1 MKTIQN
7 SIVHG
12 WEPPK
17 GFPTLLLFEFG
28 MSEKT
33 IIKQV
38 RDHYTAIHPTQ
49 KPTRLLERLLNLVC
63 GSGALVLDCFSGSG
77 STAIACINTNRGFI
91 GFEIDKEYYDLSK
104 QRIDNA
110 AKQRLLDHQ
119 AQLGL
124 F

>member
-1 MKTIQN
+1 MAKR
-7 SIVHG
+7 VVK
-12 WEPPK
+12 EKPK
-17 GFPTLLLFEFG
+17 HVCRECKH
-28 MSEKT
+28 SY
-33 IIKQV
+33 
-38 RDHYTAIHPTQ
+38 DWHYTAIHPTQ

-110 AKQRLLDHQ
+110 IKEAQERL
-119 AQLGL
+119 